1 MAVDAT
7 KKGYIN
13 EPVNE
18 AENVVSTWS
27 GVVDVKL
34 LSFSAAEIVLIVMV
48 IWINNKK
55 FMRLWEQQNSLT
67 PSQVI
72 NSKHWDEWYSVS
84 CRSDNN
90 VARDLLTGVD
100 VMGDIGL

>member
-18 AENVVSTWS
+18 AENLVSTWS

-48 IWINNKK
+48 I
-55 FMRLWEQQNSLT
+55 
-67 PSQVI
+67 
-72 NSKHWDEWYSVS
+72 
-84 CRSDNN
+84 
-90 VARDLLTGVD
+90 
-100 VMGDIGL
+100 